1 MSTCAPE
8 SGESTALERVSF
20 ELRHAQRAFAALIDS
35 HERVGEFGRAQ
46 LRSAARRTLSALSA
60 DDRVELADWL
70 ALQLAAGARDAAERV
85 LGILARTDAGLLAR
99 VRRALPARVEALAI
113 RGRANH
119 IVAA

>member
-60 DDRVELADWL
+60 DDRARLADWL
-70 ALQLAAGARDAAERV
+70 SLLLAADGSRVADASIVALARIDAAV
-85 LGILARTDAGLLAR
+85 VAR
-99 VRRALPARVEALAI
+99 VRRELPRRVEALAA
-113 RGRANH
+113 RGGASR